1 MKPRPGADLTAA
13 RRQCAVEQQ
22 LKSIYNIF
30 MKSFSRG
37 LKIDVRRLQVLREL
51 RLRSTIGATALA
63 LNLTPS
69 AVSQQIAAL
78 SRDIGVALLAPNGRG
93 VRLTPQAQLLL
104 EHATLIDAQLER
116 ARADLAAMEE
126 GTIGR
131 FVVGTFST
139 AVSGLVA
146 PAIERLRSQRPG
158 LRVGVEDAE
167 APECFGRLDRGD
179 LDIVIA
185 VDYRSGPSR
194 EDARYHRQELLD
206 DPLWV
211 AVPEGHP
218 QARRASIELR
228 ALAQERWIMGA
239 MHGPCLEATL
249 GACAAAGFNPEVV
262 HRVNDWSAF
271 VPLVAAG
278 SVGLIPR
285 LGIDATLL
293 RGVTVRPVAGRWRPS
308 RHLYLAVRAG
318 AERSPA
324 LAAVLSALQ
333 AAARERAAEIAV
345 SGARTALRRGQQALR
360 ARKRTSLENTR
371 CPANARSL

>member
-1 MKPRPGADLTAA
+1 
-13 RRQCAVEQQ
+13 VEQQ
-22 LKSIYNIF
+22 LKSIYNIC

-37 LKIDVRRLQVLREL
+37 LRIDVRRLRVLREL
-51 RLRSTIGATALA
+51 QLRATVGATARA

-116 ARADLAAMEE
+116 ARADLAALEE
-126 GTIGR
+126 GTLGR
-131 FVVGTFST
+131 FVVGAFST

-146 PAIERLRSQRPG
+146 PAIERLRHQHPG
-158 LRVGVEDAE
+158 IQIGVEDAE
-167 APECFGRLDRGD
+167 APECFVRLDRGD

-194 EDARYHRQELLD
+194 EDARYYRDELLD

-218 QARRASIELR
+218 QAGRVSIDLR
-228 ALAQERWIMGA
+228 VLAKERWVMGA
-239 MHGPCLEATL
+239 VHGPCLEATL
-249 GACAAAGFNPEVV
+249 AACAAAGFNPGVV

-271 VPLVAAG
+271 VPLVAG
-278 SVGLIPR
+278 GGVGLIPR
-285 LGIDATLL
+285 LGIDATPL
-293 RGVTVRPVAGRWRPS
+293 RGVAVRPVAGRWRPS
-308 RHLYLAVRAG
+308 RHLYLAIRAG

-324 LAAVLSALQ
+324 MAAVLSALQ
-333 AAARERAAEIAV
+333 AAARERVVQIAASAPH
-345 SGARTALRRGQQALR
+345 STPRPRRR
-360 ARKRTSLENTR
+360 AS
-371 CPANARSL
+371 

>member
-1 MKPRPGADLTAA
+1 
-13 RRQCAVEQQ
+13 
-22 LKSIYNIF
+22 
-30 MKSFSRG
+30 MKSFSKS

-51 RLRSTIGATALA
+51 QRCLTVGATARA

-116 ARADLAAMEE
+116 ARADLAAMED

-131 FVVGTFST
+131 FLLGTFST

-146 PAIERLRSQRPG
+146 PAIERLQNQCPG
-158 LRVGVEDAE
+158 IRIDVVDAE
-167 APECFGRLDRGD
+167 PPGCSVLLDRGD

-185 VDYRSGPSR
+185 VDYRSVPSR
-194 EDARYHRQELLD
+194 EDPRYYREELLD

-211 AVPEGHP
+211 AVPDGHP
-218 QARRASIELR
+218 QATRSSIDLR
-228 ALAQERWIMGA
+228 VLAKERWIMGA
-239 MHGPCLEATL
+239 LQGPCLEATL
-249 GACAAAGFNPEVV
+249 GACAAAGFNPAVA

-278 SVGLIPR
+278 CVGLIPH
-285 LGIDATLL
+285 LGIDATPL
-293 RGVTVRPVAGRWRPS
+293 RRVAVRPVAGKWRPS
-308 RHLYLAVRAG
+308 RHLYVAIRAG
-318 AERSPA
+318 AQRSPA
-324 LAAVLSALQ
+324 MAVVLSAIRDS
-333 AAARERAAEIAV
+333 ARERAMEIAAAGPK
-345 SGARTALRRGQQALR
+345 SA
-360 ARKRTSLENTR
+360 
-371 CPANARSL
+371 ARSHSQTP

>member
-1 MKPRPGADLTAA
+1 
-13 RRQCAVEQQ
+13 
-22 LKSIYNIF
+22 
-30 MKSFSRG
+30 MKSFSNTLRVD
-37 LKIDVRRLQVLREL
+37 IRRLRVLREL
-51 RLRSTIGATALA
+51 NLRTTVGATARA
-63 LNLTPS
+63 LHLTPS

-78 SRDIGVALLAPNGRG
+78 SREIGVALLAPNGRG

-116 ARADLAAMEE
+116 ARADLAALED

-146 PAIERLRSQRPG
+146 PAIERMRNQCPG
-158 LRVGVEDAE
+158 IRINVEDSE
-167 APECFGRLDRGD
+167 APECFVRLDRGD

-194 EDARYHRQELLD
+194 QDPRYHREELLD
-206 DPLWV
+206 DPLWI
-211 AVPEGHP
+211 AVPQGHP
-218 QARRASIELR
+218 LAKHASIDLR
-228 ALAQERWIMGA
+228 KLAKERWIMGA
-239 MHGPCLEATL
+239 AQGPCLEATL
-249 GACAAAGFNPEVV
+249 GACATAGFNPGVA

-285 LGIDATLL
+285 MGIDATPL
-293 RGVTVRPVAGRWRPS
+293 RGVAVRPVAGRWRPS
-308 RHLYLAVRAG
+308 RHLYVTIRAG

-324 LAAVLSALQ
+324 MAVVLSALQ
-333 AAARERAAEIAV
+333 AAARERAAKIAA
-345 SGARTALRRGQQALR
+345 SGARAAPGHRRQASKLPRAL
-360 ARKRTSLENTR
+360 TSL
-371 CPANARSL
+371 A